1 MYAKGYDRKSRV
13 KNESNDVVV
22 NELVGGNDETTENGN
37 KAIIKMARTYV
48 TNTRSLILRSKSA
61 ILGSWM
67 FSALLITQ

>member
-1 MYAKGYDRKSRV
+1 MQRDMIGKRSRV
-13 KNESNDVVV
+13 KNKLNDVGI
-22 NELVGGNDETTENGN
+22 NELVGEDDRAMKNGN

-48 TNTRSLILRSKSA
+48 TNTRSLILRSKSV